1 MTSPKAVI
9 HKLTFFFFF
18 FLVSKLS
25 SWFTKR
31 KGKKKKKLVTHLRDP
46 KKKRREGKDN
56 PLQCSCL
63 GNSTDRRAWQS
74 TVHGVGLQSI
84 Q

>member
-9 HKLTFFFFF
+9 HKLTF

-31 KGKKKKKLVTHLRDP
+31 KGKEKLFTHLRDP
-46 KKKRREGKDN
+46 KKKRGEGKDN
-56 PLQCSCL
+56 LFQCSCL
-63 GNSTDRRAWQS
+63 GNSMDRRAWQS
-74 TVHGVGLQSI
+74 NVHGIGVQSI